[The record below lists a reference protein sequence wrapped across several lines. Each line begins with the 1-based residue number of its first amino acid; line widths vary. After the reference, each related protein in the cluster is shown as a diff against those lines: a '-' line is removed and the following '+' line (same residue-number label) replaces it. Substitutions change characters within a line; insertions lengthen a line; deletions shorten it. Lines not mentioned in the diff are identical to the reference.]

1 MGCKDCAPFTGI
13 CSFCRNRFH
22 GAFELTSWR
31 CNYIC
36 PFGPSCIVF
45 FMAQV
50 EVKKAFDTVAEV
62 VDARL
67 DQAVRQAT
75 QRLELLMKKLDAAA
89 KPQARVCL
97 KMGTPNPNGLSS
109 LIVNIRIKA
118 SHSCVSPFSDPQIFD
133 QFHSVRFPH
142 GWRDISQLIWSL
154 KDQFP

>member
-1 MGCKDCAPFTGI
+1 MEDEAGGEKPAVGEGDGSNECCIPLLDCGSDIAKDI
-13 CSFCRNRFH
+13 QS
-22 GAFELTSWR
+22 E
-31 CNYIC
+31 
-36 PFGPSCIVF
+36 V
-45 FMAQV
+45 QV

-97 KMGTPNPNGLSS
+97 KMGTPKPNGLSS

-142 GWRDISQLIWSL
+142 G
-154 KDQFP
+154 